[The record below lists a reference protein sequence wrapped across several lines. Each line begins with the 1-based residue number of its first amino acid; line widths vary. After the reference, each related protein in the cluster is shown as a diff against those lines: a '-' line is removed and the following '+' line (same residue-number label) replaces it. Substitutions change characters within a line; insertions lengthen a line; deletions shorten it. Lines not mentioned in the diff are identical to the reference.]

1 MKLLGKMVLAGALSL
16 VSLPAFA
23 HGHHHGR
30 REKCHD
36 RHDRDDDHRQG
47 GWRGEREWRP
57 APPAVRQQVWVPG
70 HWVRRGGAQVWIS
83 ASWTLP
89 PQPAWVWV
97 EPQWVWTGA
106 RWEWQDAH
114 WAPPS

>member
-36 RHDRDDDHRQG
+36 RHDRDDDHR
-47 GWRGEREWRP
+47 GWRGDRGWRP

-70 HWVRRGGAQVWIS
+70 HWVGRGGAQVWIS

-106 RWEWQDAH
+106 RWQWQEAH